1 MSTPGELT
9 PRLRSQRTRER
20 REATGFGLWTS
31 ETPFPRVV
39 RCRPLHRDRITVK
52 SRVPRTPRKLG
63 MGTVRG
69 FRVPHNGMERP
80 SRVTQAR
87 QSCALE
93 SSRIVAGATGI
104 RWQRCR
110 CQAIVSGRRPGPA
123 RTAFTEPDDQLHRC
137 GRDRGR
143 GTVRTA
149 RPRLERSLPIPGH
162 QPTDQ
167 PCETP

>member
-80 SRVTQAR
+80 SRVTQAC

-123 RTAFTEPDDQLHRC
+123 RTAVYGTGRSTPPLRPGSRSGNCSDGETEA
-137 GRDRGR
+137 
-143 GTVRTA
+143 RT
-149 RPRLERSLPIPGH
+149 
-162 QPTDQ
+162 QPPHTGPPAD
-167 PCETP
+167 